1 MFCNKCGAKLFDGDR
16 FCSDCGAVVQVYV
29 RETVRDQGDETIRV
43 NAIAKGD
50 ATVRESIRVPEKAP
64 ERQSSASSTRSS
76 VPAAQP
82 TDFDYGDFATYNKQS
97 ESDSSSVDYSAGFS
111 SMKTVSYRENEI
123 NRSLFLTIAA
133 GYGIFYILYQVAF
146 VFTPRFAVVSMPMA
160 FYQIASIVLGISYIV
175 YLAGAFLCVNK
186 TPLTHM
192 IVYMIPMLFPVA
204 MFFIN
209 ILIFRMQF
217 MTEYLVAVAVQSLGT
232 IVIIAL
238 FALLTNER
246 IINVTHP
253 VYPIG
258 VLFILLTVLAI
269 GIAVAEYFYQQKN
282 ALMITHQAVDI
293 SLLSF
298 ILRNS
303 VSNLFVLL
311 GFTAVQFFEKR
322 REV

>member
-50 ATVRESIRVPEKAP
+50 ATVRESIRIPEKAP

-133 GYGIFYILYQVAF
+133 GYGIFYILYQVA
-146 VFTPRFAVVSMPMA
+146 VFLPVVMPME
-160 FYQIASIVLGISYIV
+160 FYQIANIVLGISYIV

-192 IVYMIPMLFPVA
+192 IVYLVPMLFPVA
-204 MFFIN
+204 MFCIN
-209 ILIFRMQF
+209 IIFFRMQF
-217 MTEYLVAVAVQSLGT
+217 IAEYLVAVAVQSLGT

-269 GIAVAEYFYQQKN
+269 GIAVTEYFYQQKN
-282 ALMITHQAVDI
+282 ALMITHQAVDT

-298 ILRNS
+298 ILSNS

>member
-1 MFCNKCGAKLFDGDR
+1 M
-16 FCSDCGAVVQVYV
+16 
-29 RETVRDQGDETIRV
+29 
-43 NAIAKGD
+43 
-50 ATVRESIRVPEKAP
+50 
-64 ERQSSASSTRSS
+64 
-76 VPAAQP
+76 
-82 TDFDYGDFATYNKQS
+82 
-97 ESDSSSVDYSAGFS
+97 
-111 SMKTVSYRENEI
+111 
-123 NRSLFLTIAA
+123 TIAA

-192 IVYMIPMLFPVA
+192 IVYLVPMLFPVA

-217 MTEYLVAVAVQSLGT
+217 MTEDLVAVAVQSLGT

-269 GIAVAEYFYQQKN
+269 GIAVTEYFYQQKN
-282 ALMITHQAVDI
+282 ALMITHHAVDI